1 MVIEL
6 FGGMKSSLFDYL
18 AFRISFVMIVCAC
31 VTSECWMIDVVFFCS
46 VYIRVDDC
54 WLQGFSSIWIA
65 TSYHPSIVQHLP
77 LMVSNKWRDEGFPH
91 PLRAT
96 SSRMESDVDP

>member
-54 WLQGFSSIWIA
+54 
-65 TSYHPSIVQHLP
+65 
-77 LMVSNKWRDEGFPH
+77 
-91 PLRAT
+91 
-96 SSRMESDVDP
+96 